1 MKPEEVAREFSVRG
15 GKVDYCLRGQMRN
28 LVLIEVK
35 RAGTDLG
42 EHQEQLLRYAFDEG
56 VPLAAL
62 TDGLVWW
69 LYLPMVGGSWE
80 QRRFSSTNLRAQRP
94 ADTAST
100 IYRFLNRDAIISGGA
115 LEEAKREFE
124 SQERDRLVRGA
135 LLEAWRQV
143 LSDTQ
148 GLLPDLLSEAVKE
161 ISGHAPDRD
170 TIAEFLQGISGGGG
184 TEGESP
190 VASERSQADRPPMHV
205 REQSVSGKARRRKA
219 TKRMSAR
226 VEDGRA
232 GKHLL
237 VKFADDES
245 KEWKLPERS
254 DKEAIRRVRDAA
266 VSFARAHDAT
276 DGQIAAV
283 KKALAGAG
291 YYVSKLKR

>member
-1 MKPEEVAREFSVRG
+1 
-15 GKVDYCLRGQMRN
+15 MRS

-35 RAGTDLG
+35 RTGTDLG

-56 VPLAAL
+56 VQLAVL

-80 QRRFSSTNLRAQRP
+80 QRRFSRTNLCAQRP

-100 IYRFLNRDAIISGGA
+100 LHRFLNRGAVISGGA
-115 LEEAKREFE
+115 WEEAKREFE

-135 LLEAWRQV
+135 LQKAWRQV

-148 GLLPDLLSEAVKE
+148 GLLPDLLAEAVKE

-190 VASERSQADRPPMHV
+190 VVSERSQGNLPPKHM
-205 REQSVSGKARRRKA
+205 REQSGSGKVRRRKS

-226 VEDGRA
+226 VEDLGL
-232 GKHLL
+232 GEHLL
-237 VKFADDES
+237 VKFADGES
-245 KEWKLPERS
+245 KQWKLPERS
-254 DKEAIRRVRDAA
+254 DTEAIRRVRDAA
-266 VSFARAHDAT
+266 VDFAGAHGAT
-276 DGQIAAV
+276 EGQIAAV
-283 KKALAGAG
+283 KKALNHVG
-291 YYVSKLKR
+291 YYVSRFKRSLN